1 MARGTPAVVLDAVS
15 LAHRNG
21 TRALRSVSLQ
31 LAPGEQVAVIG
42 PSGAGKTTLLRVLSA
57 TLAPQSGAVT
67 LLGQSP
73 WRLSPRA
80 RQRLRA
86 RLGLVHQA
94 PPLPPVQRV
103 ITAVSAGRL
112 GRWSAGRALLNLA
125 WPLDAAG
132 ISGVLR
138 RLDLEDRLYSR
149 CDSLS
154 GGQLQRVGIAR
165 ALYQQADLLLA
176 DEPVSAM
183 DPRLAAHCLQ
193 ILQAD
198 AASRGA
204 PLVVSLHAVDLA
216 LEAFPRI
223 IGLRE
228 GQILFDKPAAEV
240 SPAELSELFD
250 NAQLSAPEATRAAE
264 PPGVIPRC

>member
-1 MARGTPAVVLDAVS
+1 M
-15 LAHRNG
+15 
-21 TRALRSVSLQ
+21 
-31 LAPGEQVAVIG
+31 
-42 PSGAGKTTLLRVLSA
+42 
-57 TLAPQSGAVT
+57 
-67 LLGQSP
+67 
-73 WRLSPRA
+73 
-80 RQRLRA
+80 
-86 RLGLVHQA
+86 
-94 PPLPPVQRV
+94 
-103 ITAVSAGRL
+103 
-112 GRWSAGRALLNLA
+112 
-125 WPLDAAG
+125 
-132 ISGVLR
+132 R

-183 DPRLAAHCLQ
+183 DPRLAAHCLR

-204 PLVVSLHAVDLA
+204 ALVVSLHAVDLA

-228 GQILFDKPAAEV
+228 GQVLFDKPAAEV

-264 PPGVIPRC
+264 PAGVPPRC